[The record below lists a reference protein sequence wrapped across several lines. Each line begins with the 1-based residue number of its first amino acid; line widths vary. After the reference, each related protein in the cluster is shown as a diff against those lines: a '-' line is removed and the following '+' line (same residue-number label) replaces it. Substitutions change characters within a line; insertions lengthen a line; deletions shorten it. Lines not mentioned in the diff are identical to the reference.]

1 MDNKT
6 IDTPA
11 TNLSDS
17 ADAGPADLISNA
29 TKAAERLENANKELA
44 KLLAIQQQ
52 MQVKRTLDGHAD
64 TGIKQESQDEKE
76 MAEAKRFLTGTGLED
91 YAFPSNQPK
100 D

>member
-1 MDNKT
+1 MDNET
-6 IDTPA
+6 TDTPK
-11 TNLSDS
+11 TNLLEP

-52 MQVKRTLDGHAD
+52 MQVKRTLDGIAE

-76 MAEAKRFLTGTGLED
+76 TAEAKKLLEGTGLED
-91 YAFPSNQPK
+91 WAFPNERK
-100 D
+100 